1 MALFTSFDGRISRR
15 AFWLG
20 FLVMAVVGVAIGL
33 GLLAVLPAGMGLKI
47 VQLIVLA
54 AMCYIWAAVVVK
66 RLHDRDKPAVPY
78 AIVFLGPAILNSVM
92 KVFLIGHTAVDIAGV
107 EVAVPGLPALIVT
120 YVSIAVSL
128 WMIVELGF
136 FKGTSGGNRYG
147 PDPLA
152 AANG

>member
-1 MALFTSFDGRISRR
+1 MTLFTSFDGRISRHT
-15 AFWLG
+15 FWLG
-20 FLVMAVVGVAIGL
+20 FLVMAVIGVAVGL
-33 GLLAVLPAGMGLKI
+33 GLFAALPAGLGMRI
-47 VQLIVLA
+47 VQLIVVV

-66 RLHDRDKPAVPY
+66 RLHHRDKPAVPY
-78 AIVFLGPAILNSVM
+78 AVIFLGPAILNSVM
-92 KVFLIGHTAVDIAGV
+92 TIFLIGYTAVDIAGV
-107 EVAVPGLPALIVT
+107 AVAVPGRSAMIVT

-136 FKGTSGGNRYG
+136 LKGTSGENRFG

>member
-33 GLLAVLPAGMGLKI
+33 GLLAALPAGMGLKI

-66 RLHDRDKPAVPY
+66 RLHDRDKPAMPY
-78 AIVFLGPAILNSVM
+78 AVIFLGPAILNSVM
-92 KVFLIGHTAVDIAGV
+92 KIFLIGHTAVDIAGV
-107 EVAVPGLPALIVT
+107 EVAVPGLPAMIVT

-136 FKGTSGGNRYG
+136 FKGASGENRYG